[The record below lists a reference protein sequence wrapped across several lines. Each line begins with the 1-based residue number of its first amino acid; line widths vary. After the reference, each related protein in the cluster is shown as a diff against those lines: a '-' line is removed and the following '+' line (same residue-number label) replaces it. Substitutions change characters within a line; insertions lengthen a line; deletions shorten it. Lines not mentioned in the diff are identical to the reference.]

1 MHFRG
6 DGMSAKVTK
15 EDIEKPDP
23 FYEFME
29 RIYGY
34 LDEHRKKFYIGA
46 GLLAGLIVL
55 ATGFFFYSR
64 HVEAQAEKLYLKAY
78 ELQYA
83 TPNLYAG
90 REAVTPVLTA
100 YEEVI
105 KTYPR
110 TSAAANAHY
119 MLGNLYY
126 RMGDYDKSR
135 SSFEAFLDR
144 ASRNHVLT
152 PFTYTGLGYCHE
164 AKQEYEKA
172 LAAFEKAVQKDAGGL
187 LTGVSY
193 GNMARVYEEMKNP
206 GKALE
211 FYQKALEKISD
222 PSMAA
227 FIKRKIATLSV

>member
-1 MHFRG
+1 
-6 DGMSAKVTK
+6 MSAKVTK
-15 EDIEKPDP
+15 KDMEKPDP

-34 LDEHRKKFYIGA
+34 LAEHRKKFYIAA

-64 HVEAQAEKLYLKAY
+64 HVEQQAEKLYLKAY
-78 ELQYA
+78 EIQYSTA
-83 TPNLYAG
+83 NLYTN
-90 REAVTPVLTA
+90 REALTSVMAA

-105 KTYPR
+105 KIYPR
-110 TSAAANAHY
+110 SSAAANAHY

-126 RMGDYDKSR
+126 RIGDYDKSQ
-135 SSFEAFLDR
+135 SSFEAFLDK

-152 PFTYTGLGYCHE
+152 PFAHTGLGYCHE
-164 AKQEYEKA
+164 EKREYEKA
-172 LAAFEKAVQKDAGGL
+172 LAAFEKAVQKDTGGL
-187 LTGVSY
+187 LAGVSY
-193 GNMARVYEEMKNP
+193 GNMARIYEEMKNP
-206 GKALE
+206 EKALE

-227 FIKRKIATLSV
+227 FIKRKIASLSL

>member
-1 MHFRG
+1 
-6 DGMSAKVTK
+6 MSAKVTK
-15 EDIEKPDP
+15 KDIEKPDP

-34 LDEHRKKFYIGA
+34 FAEHRKKFYIGA
-46 GLLAGLIVL
+46 GLLAGLIVF
-55 ATGFFFYSR
+55 ATGFIFYSR
-64 HVEAQAEKLYLKAY
+64 HVDEQAEKLYLKAY

-83 TPNLYAG
+83 TANLYAN
-90 REAVTPVLTA
+90 REAFTSVLAA

-105 KTYPR
+105 KTHPR
-110 TSAAANAHY
+110 SPAAANAHY

-135 SSFEAFLDR
+135 SSFEAFLEK
-144 ASRNHVLT
+144 ASRSHVLT
-152 PFTYTGLGYCHE
+152 PFAHTGLGYCYE

-206 GKALE
+206 EKALE

-227 FIKRKIATLSV
+227 FIKRKIASLSV